1 MSDIGSIYDPP
12 ASDLL
17 VKEELPEKYLT
28 GPLTRTKLKR
38 IGWVALMHILV
49 GLPVIVTSFYSAADG
64 ESEIYFMLSLIL
76 DLISTLLFVYLLV
89 MFKLFLNLRFNY
101 PRVNAHIIILIILSL
116 IMVVDS
122 FFMSNRADDMPGMA
136 TLVYFILMVVFG
148 VIIALF
154 GKRLLAINANF
165 KYLRLYAWTN
175 ILLGVCL
182 ASVILFL
189 LALPIGLV
197 SSFALMMIFFTA
209 SDELKSEAV

>member
-1 MSDIGSIYDPP
+1 MSDIGSVYDPP

-28 GPLTRTKLKR
+28 GPLTEQKLRR

-49 GLPVIVTSFYSAADG
+49 GLPVIAASFYSAVYG
-64 ESEIYFMLSLIL
+64 ESEIFFTLSLVL
-76 DLISTLLFVYLLV
+76 DLFSTLLFVYLLV

-101 PRVNAHIIILIILSL
+101 YRVNAHIIVLIILSL
-116 IMVVDS
+116 MMVIDS
-122 FFMSNRADDMPGMA
+122 FFMSDRMEGAFDIA
-136 TLVYFILMVVFG
+136 TLLYFLMMVVFG

-154 GKRLLAINANF
+154 GKRLLAIDTLF
-165 KYLRLYAWTN
+165 KYLRLFAWSN
-175 ILLGVCL
+175 IVLGVCL

-189 LALPIGLV
+189 LALPVGLL

-209 SDELKSEAV
+209 AGELKGESA